1 MISTFFRAHCVTLL
15 QHTDVDGAMQRL
27 LTHEGRLQPNSEWSC
42 KTVRLTSP
50 WSRSLTQHLI
60 NKASPAPIW
69 TIEPL
74 ILEYFIVQNQN
85 TSARIQLVSIWS
97 SQTEFQR
104 FFTSFASVLVAVTQT
119 GLRWFSLNIYLEIKP
134 HTCFSLLLIQLS
146 FSLKVLT
153 VININKQTL
162 TDWDRVMLNW
172 MSAELMKQFLKLPV
186 WINHSPS
193 TWEEPLFYVSLQL

>member
-1 MISTFFRAHCVTLL
+1 MSTERCSACSHMKEDFSPTQNDRVKL
-15 QHTDVDGAMQRL
+15 
-27 LTHEGRLQPNSEWSC
+27 S
-42 KTVRLTSP
+42 VRLTSP

-119 GLRWFSLNIYLEIKP
+119 GLLSFSLNIYLEIKP

-162 TDWDRVMLNW
+162 IDWDHQPERSLC
-172 MSAELMKQFLKLPV
+172 F
-186 WINHSPS
+186 
-193 TWEEPLFYVSLQL
+193 VSLCN

>member
-1 MISTFFRAHCVTLL
+1 MNNWAINIRISSYKIRIHLHGYNWC
-15 QHTDVDGAMQRL
+15 Q
-27 LTHEGRLQPNSEWSC
+27 SEAA
-42 KTVRLTSP
+42 KLD
-50 WSRSLTQHLI
+50 
-60 NKASPAPIW
+60 
-69 TIEPL
+69 
-74 ILEYFIVQNQN
+74 
-85 TSARIQLVSIWS
+85 
-97 SQTEFQR
+97 FQR
-104 FFTSFASVLVAVTQT
+104 FLTSFASVLVAVTQT
-119 GLRWFSLNIYLEIKP
+119 GLRSFSLNIYLEIKP

-193 TWEEPLFYVSLQL
+193 TWEEPLFCVSLQLEGLHEWWRNHHKGNTQSICSDV